1 VARLEEAQHRVDQNC
16 CAFVCV
22 CVCVSAC
29 LCLCLF
35 LCVCV
40 CVCACLVFGALSF
53 FLGALTFFL
62 SFFLVLIFL
71 ILSHLFSCMCVFDS
85 LCSLSF
91 VFVKVKFVCVCV
103 LGSPLHFFLDELS
116 LHCIDMS
123 RVTIFD
129 ALFRFFFCILIFL
142 PLLMSILHG
151 L

>member
-1 VARLEEAQHRVDQNC
+1 
-16 CAFVCV
+16 VCV
-22 CVCVSAC
+22 CVCVLGVS
-29 LCLCLF
+29 
-35 LCVCV
+35 CV
-40 CVCACLVFGALSF
+40 VFFFGCFDFFFCALSF
-53 FLGALTFFL
+53 FL
-62 SFFLVLIFL
+62 VIIFL

-91 VFVKVKFVCVCV
+91 VFVKVKFVSVCV

-129 ALFRFFFCILIFL
+129 ALFRFFFLFFDFFVPTHVDTSRALILRALSFFSCIFFSLSDEL
-142 PLLMSILHG
+142 PLESVDMGRGHG